1 MAVSLAWYLGDGSNC
16 LYEVSCSSSTMIKPR
31 FENGKKTDDLAPK
44 IICVFVFGFSACNQ
58 SATKKVDQE
67 KAAKVSDTS
76 PITAAMTFDKVS
88 HDFGT
93 IEEGETVQTTFNFT
107 NTGKV
112 DLLIVDARG
121 SCGCTVPKYPKNTP
135 IKPGETGQILVSFDS
150 NNKPNMQQ
158 KTVTISANTQSG
170 RETLR
175 IKAMVNADPVKQK
188 QRDDLAKARQ
198 QQNPN

>member
-1 MAVSLAWYLGDGSNC
+1 MKKLIYL
-16 LYEVSCSSSTMIKPR
+16 
-31 FENGKKTDDLAPK
+31 
-44 IICVFVFGFSACNQ
+44 IIGVFVYSFSGCNEN
-58 SATKKVDQE
+58 ATKKVDQE
-67 KAAKVSDTS
+67 KAAEASNTS
-76 PITAAMTFDKVS
+76 TLTAAMTFDKVS

-93 IEEGETVQTTFNFT
+93 IQEGETVQTTFNFT

-135 IKPGETGQILVSFDS
+135 IKPGETGEILVSFDS

-175 IKAMVNADPVKQK
+175 IKAMVTADPVKQK